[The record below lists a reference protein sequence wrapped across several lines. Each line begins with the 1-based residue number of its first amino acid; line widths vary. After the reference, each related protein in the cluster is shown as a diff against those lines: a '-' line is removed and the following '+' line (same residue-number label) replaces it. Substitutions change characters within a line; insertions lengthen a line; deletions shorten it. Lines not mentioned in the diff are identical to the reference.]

1 MRHVKL
7 LVVTLVAA
15 GGLAAA
21 LALPAGGG
29 QRDDNRRL
37 APAACQ
43 PLLGRLAD
51 GLRQAQ
57 SRLEQARERP
67 DADRQRSSILA
78 AALADARAA
87 TDLARLMDCL
97 AGATPPE

>member
-1 MRHVKL
+1 L
-7 LVVTLVAA
+7 AA

-21 LALPAGGG
+21 LALPAVGG
-29 QRDDNRRL
+29 QRDDNLRL

-57 SRLEQARERP
+57 TRLEQARERP
-67 DADRQRSSILA
+67 DADRQQSSILA
-78 AALADARAA
+78 AELFDARATA
-87 TDLARLMDCL
+87 DLARLMACL
-97 AGATPPE
+97 AGAPQPK